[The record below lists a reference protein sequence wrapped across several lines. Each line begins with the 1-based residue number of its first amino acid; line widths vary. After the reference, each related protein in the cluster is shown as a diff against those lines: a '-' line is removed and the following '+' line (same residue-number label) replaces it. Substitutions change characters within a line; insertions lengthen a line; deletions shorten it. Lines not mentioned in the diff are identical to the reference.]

1 MYVTKYSIVL
11 KPLTGNGLNCN
22 QPVPDIGESQV
33 AVWII
38 IVAMLYLALL
48 DSMLYLQ
55 QLYWSY
61 RDNTRLPSEHQRFQ
75 GCRPWWF
82 CHVLPMKKHQW
93 FYSKH
98 FSQPRFERKHL
109 MVKTSRHG
117 EAPVIGDC
125 FNCMAHLW
133 PKDQLCWCL
142 WSHLWNVYVIYE
154 CVVLPLDVLHPRPL
168 IQWYYHLET

>member
-55 QLYWSY
+55 QLSNNNYIDLTVITHVCQVNTNDF
-61 RDNTRLPSEHQRFQ
+61 RDVVRGGFAMFCQWKNTNGSTANTFPSPGLKEN
-75 GCRPWWF
+75 
-82 CHVLPMKKHQW
+82 
-93 FYSKH
+93 
-98 FSQPRFERKHL
+98 
-109 MVKTSRHG
+109 
-117 EAPVIGDC
+117 I
-125 FNCMAHLW
+125 
-133 PKDQLCWCL
+133 
-142 WSHLWNVYVIYE
+142 
-154 CVVLPLDVLHPRPL
+154 
-168 IQWYYHLET
+168 